1 MSSVGPSLATPGEAN
16 NYHAAFVARLAAS
29 FAHVT
34 GRNLIAEAGLD
45 LGDLGLSAWL
55 GDFALLSHRG
65 GPDAV
70 LNYGNAFALRLW
82 DYDWDSFITVP
93 SAATAPS
100 AVTPAR
106 DLLMQKVHHDNFVS
120 GYSGE
125 RISRTGRRFIIQDVT
140 VWRLLEETGGCF
152 GMAAFFRRAR
162 DL

>member
-1 MSSVGPSLATPGEAN
+1 MSAVGPSLAAPGEGN
-16 NYHAAFVARLAAS
+16 NYHAAYVARLAAS

-34 GRNLIAEAGLD
+34 GRSLIAEARLD
-45 LGDLGLSAWL
+45 PADVGRSAWL

-120 GYSGE
+120 GYCGE
-125 RISRTGRRFIIQDVT
+125 RVSRTGRRFMIEDVT
-140 VWRLLEETGGCF
+140 VWRLLEEAGGCF
-152 GMAAFFRRAR
+152 GMAAFFKRYRY
-162 DL
+162 L